1 MVKEGEIVSNQILE
15 RPEPPDTEAP
25 QTSVQTN
32 DKNKT
37 AMERPLNM
45 WLRATSNNSPAL
57 AVIGGAVVAA
67 LILVA
72 LVISLVWGGAIG
84 RPTSSNTMTMT
95 NQSSPMTAS
104 KNVPAHQT
112 FDPQAPNTA
121 SGDVVNVKLVAKQ
134 QRIALAPDI
143 AYQAWTFNG
152 TVPGPVI
159 RVRQGQ
165 TIHFTLENADHG
177 MAHSIDFHAAQTPPN
192 VNYKPVLP
200 GESITFDWHAN
211 FPGVFMY
218 HCGVPPVMEHMAN
231 GMYGAIIVDPANGW
245 APAKEYVLVQ
255 SEFYM
260 KQMSNGDYTYDAQKA
275 MAMEPDHV
283 TFNGYINQYVS
294 SPLTAKPGE
303 RIRLFI
309 LDAGPSEVSAFH
321 VIGAI
326 FSDVYLDGN
335 PANHTYGQQTV
346 LMPPGGGA
354 VVELTIPDAGHYPF
368 VTHSFMAASMGAMG
382 AIDVK

>member
-1 MVKEGEIVSNQILE
+1 
-15 RPEPPDTEAP
+15 
-25 QTSVQTN
+25 
-32 DKNKT
+32 
-37 AMERPLNM
+37 M
-45 WLRATSNNSPAL
+45 WLRQTSSNSAAL
-57 AVIGGAVVAA
+57 AIIGGAVVAA
-67 LILVA
+67 LLLVA
-72 LVISLVWGGAIG
+72 LVISLIWGGLGG
-84 RPTSSNTMTMT
+84 RPTSTTTMT
-95 NQSSPMTAS
+95 NQPSAMTAS

-112 FDPQAPNTA
+112 YDPQLQSAP
-121 SGDVVNVKLVAKQ
+121 SGDIVNVTLVAKQ

-159 RVRQGQ
+159 HVRQGQ
-165 TIHFTLENADHG
+165 TIHFTLQNADHG

-200 GESITFDWHAN
+200 GESLTFDWHAN
-211 FPGVFMY
+211 YPGVFMY

-231 GMYGAIIVDPANGW
+231 GMYGAIIVDPATGW
-245 APAKEYVLVQ
+245 APAREYVLVQ

-260 KQMSNGDYTYDAQKA
+260 KQMPDSTYTYDAQKA
-275 MAMEPDHV
+275 MAMMPDHIV
-283 TFNGYINQYVS
+283 FNGFSNQYITA
-294 SPLTAKPGE
+294 PLTAKPGE
-303 RIRLFI
+303 RIRLYI

-326 FSDVYLDGN
+326 FSDVYIDGN

-346 LMPPGGGA
+346 LIPPGGGA
-354 VVELTIPDAGHYPF
+354 VVEMTIPDAGHYPF